1 MPRIM
6 LDSFS
11 GSLGELP
18 KGQRT
23 VENAVRVLAADPRVS
38 CFERGTAWLE
48 SLIRDVLRQ
57 GLAVECHAEPYP
69 WCRFNLTD
77 AGRQM
82 LADRAPT
89 DTEASKLPPQ
99 SKPSPSQQ
107 PHHTAYSPAL
117 KSACR

>member
-11 GSLGELP
+11 GSLGEIP

-89 DTEASKLPPQ
+89 DTEASK
-99 SKPSPSQQ
+99 
-107 PHHTAYSPAL
+107 
-117 KSACR
+117 